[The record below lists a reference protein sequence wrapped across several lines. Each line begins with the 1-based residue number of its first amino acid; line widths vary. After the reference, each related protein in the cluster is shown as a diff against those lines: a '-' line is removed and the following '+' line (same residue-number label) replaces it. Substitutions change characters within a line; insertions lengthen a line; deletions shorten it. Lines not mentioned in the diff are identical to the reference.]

1 MPSGE
6 KKSFKASTLV
16 SVGQVSNVN
25 HQLEVYGK
33 AGTRRRLG

>member
-1 MPSGE
+1 MPSGI
-6 KKSFKASTLV
+6 KKSFKADTIASI
-16 SVGQVSNVN
+16 GQVSNAN